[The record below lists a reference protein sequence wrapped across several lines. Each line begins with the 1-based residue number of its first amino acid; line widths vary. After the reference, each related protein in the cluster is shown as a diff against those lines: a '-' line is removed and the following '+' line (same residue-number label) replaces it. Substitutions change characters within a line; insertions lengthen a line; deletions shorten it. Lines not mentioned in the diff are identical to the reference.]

1 MGVERKMN
9 LEFWGWMGR
18 AVAVFFI
25 LVLWIRSSHVKT
37 IVQLSYIEVI
47 LGLTMSVVGAFII
60 ITDQIQIS
68 YGLPLLAV
76 FGLMSRIAIQLLK
89 PNHVSLEKSSTA
101 ILKPK
106 TYTFI
111 LDGQLLPSALEPL
124 GKDIDWV
131 VQLLQ
136 SYDIP
141 SIERVALAQID
152 HRDRIII
159 SQKGSSNDP
168 KILH

>member
-1 MGVERKMN
+1 MGVETKMN

-25 LVLWIRSSHVKT
+25 LLLWIRSSQAKT

-47 LGLTMSVVGAFII
+47 LGITMSVMGAII
-60 ITDQIQIS
+60 ITTNQIPIS
-68 YGLPLLAV
+68 YGLPLLAI
-76 FGLMSRIAIQLLK
+76 FGLISRIAIQLVK
-89 PNHVSLEKSSTA
+89 PNNVSVEKPSAPVT
-101 ILKPK
+101 KPRI
-106 TYTFI
+106 YTFI

-152 HRDRIII
+152 HRNRIII
-159 SQKGSSNDP
+159 SQKGSTYDP